1 MRRSSS
7 LLTSGRS
14 STPRTKGLAVT
25 VVLTLAQ
32 ALWFAR
38 ANGVP
43 LSDREGMTCSCSFFQ
58 AVITDRRHQ
67 TSFGHLMKARERS
80 PYYTTN
86 QIAPKWKG
94 RKNSPTLQQH
104 PAALGKSSGF
114 GELKGQTLF

>member
-38 ANGVP
+38 ANGVQ
-43 LSDREGMTCSCSFFQ
+43 LSDREGMTCSCSLFQ
-58 AVITDRRHQ
+58 AVITDRR
-67 TSFGHLMKARERS
+67 FKFPVFRS
-80 PYYTTN
+80 IKPPEHPYYTPKE
-86 QIAPKWKG
+86 AP
-94 RKNSPTLQQH
+94 RNPHARRTPPLCTRH
-104 PAALGKSSGF
+104 PAALKITRYS
-114 GELKGQTLF
+114 T

>member
-32 ALWFAR
+32 ALWFVR

-58 AVITDRRHQ
+58 AVITDRRYK
-67 TSFGHLMKARERS
+67 SSVGHSMEPRELS
-80 PYYTTN
+80 PHYTTN
-86 QIAPKWKG
+86 QTPRKG
-94 RKNSPTLQQH
+94 HLEKTPPPCPQH
-104 PAALGKSSGF
+104 PAAR
-114 GELKGQTLF
+114 GQSRS

>member
-38 ANGVP
+38 ADGVQ

-58 AVITDRRHQ
+58 AVITDRRYKFPVRH
-67 TSFGHLMKARERS
+67 SMKPRQLS

-86 QIAPKWKG
+86 EAP
-94 RKNSPTLQQH
+94 RNRHVERTPAPCTQH
-104 PAALGKSSGF
+104 PAALRKSCC
-114 GELKGQTLF
+114 